1 MRQRNNHVLS
11 FAAVKQYETT
21 ASGNGT
27 FARAPNFPVTP
38 CDEIF
43 QWHRVTHGATGNP
56 PCRGTLETRDNFRSQ
71 WYSRL
76 EIHFGNCPM
85 QLCSYIEI
93 QMMLL
98 RILDIWKIFDDLWC
112 ILPLFFSRKLAT
124 FFFDRGAVTKE
135 CLISTFTKKYL
146 TSCPRKH
153 YHQRVPRKTAEHR
166 LSRKPA

>member
-1 MRQRNNHVLS
+1 MFFLSPRWNN
-11 FAAVKQYETT
+11 ETT

-71 WYSRL
+71 WYSRIQ
-76 EIHFGNCPM
+76 IHFGNCPM

-98 RILDIWKIFDDLWC
+98 RILDIWKIFDAYC
-112 ILPLFFSRKLAT
+112 HCFFPENLQH
-124 FFFDRGAVTKE
+124 FFWKRG
-135 CLISTFTKKYL
+135 CHQRMPDFRLSQKKNYL